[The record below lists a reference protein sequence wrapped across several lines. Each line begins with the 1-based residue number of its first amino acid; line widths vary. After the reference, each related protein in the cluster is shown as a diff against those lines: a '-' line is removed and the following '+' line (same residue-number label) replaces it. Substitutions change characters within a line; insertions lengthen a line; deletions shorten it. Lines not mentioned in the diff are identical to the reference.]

1 MSENIDSDSFD
12 DLPNTGIEVE
22 THVHFGMTGSFP
34 LRIAELFFASD
45 GLHIVEYAYIT
56 PLFGLGTRKHK
67 REAKTMQS
75 IYDVHGLDVVLLHG
89 DSVIWLNYA
98 SLDRVTVHDGGRL
111 GRPKIT
117 VETAGPTYAYRLHDD
132 LDTESL
138 AARVTDSA
146 ERHGFSVDLVSGMGV
161 TLRETVRRLCA
172 R

>member
-1 MSENIDSDSFD
+1 MSENIDADAFD
-12 DLPNTGIEVE
+12 DLPNTDIEVE

-67 REAKTMQS
+67 REAKTMQA
-75 IYDVHGLDVVLLHG
+75 IYDVHGLDEVLLHG

-98 SLDRVTVHDGGRL
+98 SLDRVTVHDGGQL

-117 VETAGPTYAYRLHDD
+117 VETDGPTYAYRLHVD
-132 LDTESL
+132 LDAESL
-138 AARVTDSA
+138 AARVADSA
-146 ERHGFSVDLVSGMGV
+146 DRHGFSVDLVSGMGV
-161 TLRETVRRLCA
+161 ALRENVRRFFA
-172 R
+172 Q